1 VDAVQHPHC
10 TGEHFRVF
18 PISNWTELDVW
29 QYIAREHIALP
40 SIYYTHKRDVVE
52 RKGLL
57 VPVTE
62 LTRRATARKSCS
74 ATCAFAPWATSPAP
88 APWKARQQRPKTS

>member
-29 QYIAREHIALP
+29 QYIARENIALP

-57 VPVTE
+57 VPVTADPAADGE
-62 LTRRATARKSCS
+62 KSCS
-74 ATCAFAPWATSPAP
+74 AMCVRTVGDITCTCPVESTA
-88 APWKARQQRPKTS
+88 QRPKTS